1 MVDGAPVRARDPVLD
16 RGDVTTRPANASP
29 VDPAFPLVTGVVTA
43 GVVPIVVS
51 VVGDEVPGADSSTTV
66 VAAVAWRPDRR
77 PVAVSEWLPASTSGT
92 ENVSVVPSS
101 YRSQSGSV
109 TLGPGQLEATF
120 AVEIIDNAQWN
131 NETQELVHLSLTSAD
146 QSHVY
151 LGELST
157 TTISKV
163 RISWPSS
170 DRKILTCQLPT
181 CSLEI

>member
-92 ENVSVVPSS
+92 ENVSVVAPMAS
-101 YRSQSGSV
+101 
-109 TLGPGQLEATF
+109 ATP
-120 AVEIIDNAQWN
+120 AP
-131 NETQELVHLSLTSAD
+131 
-146 QSHVY
+146 
-151 LGELST
+151 T
-157 TTISKV
+157 TTGSDSKTNSTSSPGSKPVASTWISS
-163 RISWPSS
+163 RPAPCPA
-170 DRKILTCQLPT
+170 DRRATAAR
-181 CSLEI
+181 